1 MTILRSPLLHK
12 TLLALTVSLSVS
24 SLADACTRAVYQ
36 GEGALVVTG
45 RTMDWRSAMPTNLW
59 ALPRGIAREGEA
71 GAHSMTWTSR
81 YGSVV
86 AAGFDAGTADGMNEK
101 GLVANLLYLTE
112 SEYVTP
118 SDKDPRKTLS
128 ISLWAQHALDNFATV
143 AEAVAALSKDEFY
156 VVTTLTP
163 DGKPGQLHLS
173 LSDASGDSAI
183 FQYVGGKLQIY
194 HDRSYQVMTNSP
206 TFDKQL
212 ALNDYWE
219 EIGGL
224 TMLPGTN
231 RSADRFARASFY
243 IKTLPKTDQANEA
256 VAGVMSVMRNVSVPM
271 GISTPDQPN
280 ISTTLWRSVADQ
292 QHRRY
297 FFELTHLPNTFWVSM
312 DKLDLAAGAPVR
324 KLPLTEQQL
333 YAGETAEKFVPA
345 KAFRFLPASPKA

>member
-1 MTILRSPLLHK
+1 M
-12 TLLALTVSLSVS
+12 
-24 SLADACTRAVYQ
+24 
-36 GEGALVVTG
+36 
-45 RTMDWRSAMPTNLW
+45 
-59 ALPRGIAREGEA
+59 
-71 GAHSMTWTSR
+71 
-81 YGSVV
+81 
-86 AAGFDAGTADGMNEK
+86 
-101 GLVANLLYLTE
+101 
-112 SEYVTP
+112 
-118 SDKDPRKTLS
+118 
-128 ISLWAQHALDNFATV
+128 
-143 AEAVAALSKDEFY
+143 AEAVEALSKDEFY